1 MESVETI
8 GIQQVVGGFLQRRR
22 RGRGRASLGMMPM
35 IDVIFLLLTFFVLT
49 ANFRSPEQFLPALV
63 PAANASVTS
72 FNIVEPLVI
81 SVVEDGRGCV
91 IRLGGSDGGMESDIV
106 IQDAEPRR
114 GLAVF
119 AKRLGEMMQAQRR
132 TTGDPVELLCGDE
145 VTWDHLVKVYNIL
158 YAMGVSDITFG
169 EVE

>member
-8 GIQQVVGGFLQRRR
+8 GIQQVVGGFLQKRR
-22 RGRGRASLGMMPM
+22 RGRRRASLGMMPM

-81 SVVEDGRGCV
+81 SILDDERGCV
-91 IRLGGSDGGMESDIV
+91 IRIGGNSVGAETDIV
-106 IQDAEPRR
+106 IQDAEPKR

-119 AKRLGEMMQAQRR
+119 AERLGETMQSQQR
-132 TTGDPVELLCGDE
+132 TAGDPVELLCGDE

-169 EVE
+169 EIE